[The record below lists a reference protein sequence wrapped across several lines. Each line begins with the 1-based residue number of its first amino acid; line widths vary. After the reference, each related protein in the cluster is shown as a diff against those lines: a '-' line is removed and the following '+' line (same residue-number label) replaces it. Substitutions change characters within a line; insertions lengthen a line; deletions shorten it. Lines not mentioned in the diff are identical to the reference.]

1 MLMSLAMTIGRRLF
15 LRAAKSKWLASQVGK
30 RAFTRRAVLRFMP
43 GEDVESALDAS
54 SDLAG
59 HDIGTI
65 LTQLGE
71 NVTTPGEAAA
81 VREHYL
87 AVIQRIVERELP
99 SQVSVKP
106 THLGL
111 DIAYDACLAHLR
123 ALAERMDAIGQPLWI
138 DMEDSRYVE
147 PTLEL
152 YRELRSEGA
161 TVGICL
167 QAYLHRTPQ
176 DLKRLLPLKPLI
188 RLVKGAYNEPAAV
201 ALPVKR
207 EVDERFFKLGQR
219 LLEHTKNARA
229 FVVFGTHDLKLVERL
244 REEAARVEC
253 EPGTYEF
260 HMLYGI
266 KSGEQRTLAEA
277 GERVRVLVSYGTAWF
292 PWYMRRLA
300 ERPANVWFV
309 VRSLLTP

>member
-1 MLMSLAMTIGRRLF
+1 MAIARSFL
-15 LRAAKSKWLASQVGK
+15 LRAASSQWLAAQVTK
-30 RAFTRRAVLRFMP
+30 RAFTRRAALRFMP
-43 GEDVESALDAS
+43 GEDVGSALEAS
-54 SDLAG
+54 GALAG
-59 HDIGTI
+59 QDIGTI

-81 VREHYL
+81 VREHYQD
-87 AVIQRIVERELP
+87 VIEQIAERGLP
-99 SQVSVKP
+99 SQISVKP

-111 DIAYDACLAHLR
+111 DIAFDACLAHIK
-123 ALAERMDAIGQPLWI
+123 ALAEQAAATGQLLWI

-152 YRELRSEGA
+152 YRELRTA
-161 TVGICL
+161 DANVGVCL
-167 QAYLHRTPQ
+167 QAYLRRTPD
-176 DLKRLLPLKPLI
+176 DLKRLLPLEPVI

-207 EVDERFFKLGQR
+207 EVDERFFKLGRR
-219 LLEHTKNARA
+219 LMEHSKQGRSS
-229 FVVFGTHDLKLVERL
+229 VVFGTHDLKLVKRL
-244 REEAARVEC
+244 REEARRLEC
-253 EPGTYEF
+253 DAGTYEF

-266 KSGEQRTLAEA
+266 KARAQKTLAQE
-277 GERVRVLVSYGTAWF
+277 GERVRVLVSYGSAWF

-309 VRSLLTP
+309 VRSFLLP